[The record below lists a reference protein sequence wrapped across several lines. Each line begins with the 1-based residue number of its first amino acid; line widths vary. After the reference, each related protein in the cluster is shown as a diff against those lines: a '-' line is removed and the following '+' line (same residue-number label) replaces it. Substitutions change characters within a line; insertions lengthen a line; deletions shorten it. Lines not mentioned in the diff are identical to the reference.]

1 MNKNL
6 ILLIFIVFCYITYA
20 MLFTPTNATNDQYT
34 DTGDLIKK
42 INSRS
47 NNVDIY

>member
-6 ILLIFIVFCYITYA
+6 ILLIFIVLCYITYTIW
-20 MLFTPTNATNDQYT
+20 FTTVNGT
-34 DTGDLIKK
+34 DYQEASIGNLIKK

-47 NNVDIY
+47 NNVDFY